1 MSFHFFK
8 EQSGEI
14 GQEQF
19 VEHLSVMR
27 RYAGHRFRGFT
38 YLVITLQYN

>member
-19 VEHLSVMR
+19 VEHLSEDMLDIDFGV
-27 RYAGHRFRGFT
+27 
-38 YLVITLQYN
+38 LLIW